1 MILSFYFFASVV
13 LKFFKINYLCDI
25 LKINKKNGALRKLF
39 HGKNH
44 FYLLGGQFDI
54 HVFWD
59 ARSSHCP
66 QQKILILQFWIA
78 FGNFRCFVVLSI
90 REILMRKAV
99 VLNFSLFLLAYYST
113 TFHSHANLGVFVARV
128 FKPNARTER
137 VARDGDGSL
146 AGAPSGG
153 LGGSERRGEWGEFGG
168 LHGCE
173 RQKGHLHYSRA
184 EEPMRP
190 GELVAR
196 LPDDPLHGYAGPVAV
211 RLRALVRLMAW
222 LWSLHHAQRTLI
234 VWVSRSGEGIFPTW
248 YPLFKTDGISD
259 GY

>member
-1 MILSFYFFASVV
+1 ML
-13 LKFFKINYLCDI
+13 
-25 LKINKKNGALRKLF
+25 
-39 HGKNH
+39 
-44 FYLLGGQFDI
+44 
-54 HVFWD
+54 
-59 ARSSHCP
+59 P
-66 QQKILILQFWIA
+66 
-78 FGNFRCFVVLSI
+78 I
-90 REILMRKAV
+90 REILMKRAV
-99 VLNFSLFLLAYYST
+99 AHTFSHCLLVHCST
-113 TFHSHANLGVFVARV
+113 TFHRHANLGVFVARV

-196 LPDDPLHGYAGPVAV
+196 LPDDPLPLHGYAGPAAV
-211 RLRALVRLMAW
+211 RLRALVSLMAW

-234 VWVSRSGEGIFPTW
+234 VWISRSGEGIFPTW
-248 YPLFKTDGISD
+248 YPLFETDGISG